1 MNKINVSR
9 RRFAQAIGSGSTLT
23 MLGAGGALGLAGRA
37 AVASSGAAPGSLGR
51 VLVVGGGFG
60 GATAAKYLK
69 HWGGSGIE
77 VTLVERGESFVSC
90 PLSNLVLGGSR
101 RIEDLTTSYAGLRKA
116 GVLVL
121 RDEVRSV
128 DPATRKVSFGE
139 QPDQTFD
146 RIVMSPGIDFNF
158 AAIEGLDAEAQ
169 KTILHAW
176 KAGPQTVAL
185 RQQLEAMPDGG
196 VYLLSIPR
204 APYRCPP
211 GPYERV
217 CQVAHYFRTHKPRSK
232 IVVLDANADIQS
244 KKGLFLK
251 EWNGQYKGLIDYQP
265 NMQVTEVDARN
276 RVAITEFG
284 DKVKADVLNIVPPHG
299 AAQIA
304 HKAGLVNANN
314 RWCTVDWI
322 SLESTVAKGVHVLG
336 DATLAAPAM
345 PKSGHMA
352 NQHGKAAAAAIVE
365 AFNGRTPQPQM
376 MANTCYSFVDDK
388 RVVHVASVHRWSPE
402 KRTIEPVAGAGGL
415 SAEATEL
422 EGQYA
427 NAWARNIWNDMLT

>member
-1 MNKINVSR
+1 
-9 RRFAQAIGSGSTLT
+9 
-23 MLGAGGALGLAGRA
+23 
-37 AVASSGAAPGSLGR
+37 
-51 VLVVGGGFG
+51 
-60 GATAAKYLK
+60 
-69 HWGGSGIE
+69 
-77 VTLVERGESFVSC
+77 VSC

-139 QPDQTFD
+139 HPDQTFD

-232 IVVLDANADIQS
+232 IVVLDANPDIQS

-265 NMQVTEVDARN
+265 DMQVTEVDARN
-276 RVAITEFG
+276 RVAITELG

-299 AAQIA
+299 AAEIA
-304 HKAGLVNANN
+304 HKSGLVNANN
-314 RWCTVDWI
+314 RWCMVDWI

-422 EGQYA
+422 EGEYA